1 MGALFSVH
9 NGELLIS
16 MSKLN
21 CIVTYLRAVGGYPR
35 SPVAILVESNTLSVM
50 GSTRGPLDTVSL
62 SSCLRFVVVS
72 KLVTCISPGAGS
84 DLGGHDAH
92 ESETEFDDFRSHHRS
107 TANG

>member
-1 MGALFSVH
+1 VGALFSVH

-35 SPVAILVESNTLSVM
+35 SPVAILVESNTLSVK

-62 SSCLRFVVVS
+62 SF
-72 KLVTCISPGAGS
+72 A
-84 DLGGHDAH
+84 
-92 ESETEFDDFRSHHRS
+92 
-107 TANG
+107 